1 MLLSD
6 LLRDCKDPD
15 TAIRLS
21 KRMDAI
27 RRQIKPPVKKAAGR
41 PRKEKPEPTVDPAK
55 QELERLIQ
63 RKRPPVAIWTGV

>member
-1 MLLSD
+1 MSLRQELQHLSV

-27 RRQIKPPVKKAAGR
+27 RRQIKPPVKKSVGR
-41 PRKEKPEPTVDPAK
+41 PRKGEAGADC
-55 QELERLIQ
+55 
-63 RKRPPVAIWTGV
+63 